1 MRRASASTS
10 ATEGKLKNVDSSLN
24 GTGNQKE
31 KVFSELTQGIMK
43 NDFRQNLGGVQLY
56 VLCVDTCILA

>member
-31 KVFSELTQGIMK
+31 KVFSGLTQGIMK
-43 NDFRQNLGGVQLY
+43 NDFRQNLGGVQL
-56 VLCVDTCILA
+56 